1 MLAEWKV
8 DPLDDRLNPNGSGIS
23 LGHPIG
29 ATGARILATAAYEAR
44 RRSARTV
51 LETMCIGGGQGLA
64 AVFEVCA
71 LARRAEGSDG
81 AVDVHA
87 VVSGRADAPLV
98 VLSNSLGSTH
108 RMWDAQ
114 LADLEQRFRV
124 VRYDTRGHGDSP
136 VPDGPYSINDL
147 ADDLVALLDRLGV
160 QRARLV
166 GLSLGGMTVM
176 RVASRNPERVER
188 IALLCTG
195 AQLPPAEAWL
205 ERAATVRAQGSQAV
219 ATAVVER
226 WFTPAYLDAH
236 PDARSAHERMV
247 ASTPAEGYAGCCEAI
262 AKLDLREELSAISVP
277 TLAIAGDDD
286 PAAPPAKLE
295 EIATRIPGARLL
307 TVPRA
312 AHLANAEQP
321 GIITPALIEHLEQQ

>member
-1 MLAEWKV
+1 M
-8 DPLDDRLNPNGSGIS
+8 S
-23 LGHPIG
+23 
-29 ATGARILATAAYEAR
+29 
-44 RRSARTV
+44 
-51 LETMCIGGGQGLA
+51 
-64 AVFEVCA
+64 
-71 LARRAEGSDG
+71 

-87 VVSGRADAPLV
+87 VVTGRADAPVV

-108 RMWDAQ
+108 RMWDTQ

-226 WFTPAYLDAH
+226 WFTPAYLEAH
-236 PDARSAHERMV
+236 PDARSAHERMI
-247 ASTPAEGYAGCCEAI
+247 ASTPAEGYAACCEAI

-321 GIITPALIEHLEQQ
+321 GIITAALIEHLEQQ